1 MIFTLAT
8 NHRVI
13 RILLLLLIPI
23 GLFSSMT
30 LFSCENSKTIVQDPI
45 QFDSVLVQNFT
56 YKVQTDD
63 TLKIDLYQK
72 SSEIKPL
79 VLFVHGGGFM
89 GGSYNHPFV
98 AQFCDS
104 LARTGVH
111 VASMS
116 YRLTLKGQ
124 TFDCDQTIENKIK
137 AFAECVND
145 IRLATNYCLENAAI
159 MNLDSNIILCGSS
172 AGAEAGV
179 HQIYWEHDFLKG
191 ADNPLDPNFSYSA
204 FISMAGAIIDTAL
217 MKSSSAIPT
226 LFFHG
231 ACDPL
236 VPICSDIHGY
246 CEADKPGALMLHGS
260 VSMSQRLASLKVP
273 HWAIIECGGDHSIAN
288 RAMTDYFRFI
298 AEFVEKT
305 ISGELKETRF
315 EIIKNGTC
323 DETFCPVCD

>member
-1 MIFTLAT
+1 MIRTLL
-8 NHRVI
+8 I
-13 RILLLLLIPI
+13 LLIPT
-23 GLFSSMT
+23 GLLSSMT
-30 LFSCENSKTIVQDPI
+30 LFSCENGETITEDPI

-56 YKVQTDD
+56 YHVQTED
-63 TLKIDLYQK
+63 TLKINLYQK
-72 SSEIKPL
+72 SNEIKPL

-104 LARTGVH
+104 LAQTGVH

-124 TFDCDQTIENKIK
+124 TFDCDQTIENKIS
-137 AFAECVND
+137 AFTECVND
-145 IRLATNYCLENAAI
+145 IRLATNYCLKNAAR

-191 ADNPLDPNFSYSA
+191 AENPLDPNFTYSA
-204 FISMAGAIIDTAL
+204 FISMAGAITDTTL
-217 MKSSSAIPT
+217 METSSAIPT

-236 VPICSDIHGY
+236 VPICSNIHRY
-246 CEADKPGALMLHGS
+246 CEANEPGALMLHGS
-260 VSMSQRLASLKVP
+260 ISMSQRLASLRVP
-273 HWAIIECGGDHSIAN
+273 HWTIIECGGDHSIAN
-288 RAMTDYFRFI
+288 RAMTDYFGFI

-305 ISGELKETRF
+305 FSDELKETRV
-315 EIIKNGTC
+315 EIIENGTC
-323 DETFCPVCD
+323 DEIFCPVCD